1 MVLRLMSKALA
12 GIRAPADL
20 YTINNGGKMKLTRIN
35 MYLDERTLE
44 RAMKMALDGGV
55 PMQTATNRSAFVRW
69 LVEEFVK
76 ANKEA

>member
-1 MVLRLMSKALA
+1 M
-12 GIRAPADL
+12 
-20 YTINNGGKMKLTRIN
+20 NLTRIN

-44 RAMKMALDGGV
+44 RAMTMALDGGV